1 MRTTTQTILAICI
14 AALTVAAGGQSC
26 SAQDRS
32 AQSPDAPKAVSPQT
46 TAVATPAPVGHR
58 QPTLNGLPDSVRDDE
73 NGRGRGAVDPLGPLP
88 KLCNPC

>member
-1 MRTTTQTILAICI
+1 MRTTTQTILAVCI
-14 AALTVAAGGQSC
+14 TALTVTAGVQSC

-32 AQSPDAPKAVSPQT
+32 AQNPDASKASPQT
-46 TAVATPAPVGHR
+46 TAAATPAPVGHR

-73 NGRGRGAVDPLGPLP
+73 NGRGRATVDPLGPLP